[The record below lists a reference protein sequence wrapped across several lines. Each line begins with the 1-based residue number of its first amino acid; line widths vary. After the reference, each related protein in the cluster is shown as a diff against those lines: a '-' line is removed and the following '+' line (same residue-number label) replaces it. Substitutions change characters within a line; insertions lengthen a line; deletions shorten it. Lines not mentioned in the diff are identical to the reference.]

1 MFCWFIL
8 LPHRNKLFFERLID
22 KRLLYVKKSRDLQHE
37 NKTTYYVCGNSIVKN
52 GFWFCVN
59 YIALQKRGL
68 LFEFR
73 KKPAAAPIL
82 AKW

>member
-1 MFCWFIL
+1 MYVEIQSWKMGFGFASL
-8 LPHRNKLFFERLID
+8 T
-22 KRLLYVKKSRDLQHE
+22 LLYKKE
-37 NKTTYYVCGNSIVKN
+37 
-52 GFWFCVN
+52 
-59 YIALQKRGL
+59 GL

>member
-37 NKTTYYVCGNSIVKN
+37 NKTTYYVEIQSWKM
-52 GFWFCVN
+52 GFGFASLTLL
-59 YIALQKRGL
+59 YKKEGL